1 MRKFIISAVLILGI
15 VAARFSPWKIVITS
29 KNEPGEPMIVT
40 GRVMAP
46 DGKTPVEGIRV
57 HVYHTDAKGYY
68 NPGTASSRNPRLNGT
83 MMTNNEG
90 RYEYHTIKPGSYP
103 EGRNPAHVHYVISGK
118 GYSEQYDE
126 LEFEGDPFL
135 SQDLIE
141 RSKELGTFGVVQ
153 KLQKDVENV
162 WRCTKDIRLK
172 K

>member
-1 MRKFIISAVLILGI
+1 MN
-15 VAARFSPWKIVITS
+15 T
-29 KNEPGEPMIVT
+29 
-40 GRVMAP
+40 
-46 DGKTPVEGIRV
+46 TP
-57 HVYHTDAKGYY
+57 
-68 NPGTASSRNPRLNGT
+68 S
-83 MMTNNEG
+83 
-90 RYEYHTIKPGSYP
+90 
-103 EGRNPAHVHYVISGK
+103 NPALIPKDETLPVHYVISGK
-118 GYSEQYDE
+118 AYSEQYDE